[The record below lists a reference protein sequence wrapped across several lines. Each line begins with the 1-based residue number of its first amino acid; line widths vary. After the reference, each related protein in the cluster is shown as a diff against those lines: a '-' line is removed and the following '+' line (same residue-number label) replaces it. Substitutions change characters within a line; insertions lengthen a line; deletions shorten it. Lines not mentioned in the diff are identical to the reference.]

1 MARATSSSGGAGD
14 GSSSRAGRG
23 RGSRPSAPLPPPG
36 GQRVGA
42 RRFVR
47 ESWGELRKV
56 QWPTRQQVAQG
67 TLVVG
72 VVTAAIAAY
81 ISAVDQIAARGNE
94 ALRGWLL
101 N

>member
-1 MARATSSSGGAGD
+1 MAKASSSGPVQ
-14 GSSSRAGRG
+14 
-23 RGSRPSAPLPPPG
+23 PSG
-36 GQRVGA
+36 GQRTGA

-72 VVTAAIAAY
+72 VVTAVFAAY
-81 ISAVDQIAARGNE
+81 ISAVDQVAVRLVQKLNE
-94 ALRGWLL
+94 FLG
-101 N
+101 

>member
-1 MARATSSSGGAGD
+1 MAKASSSGPVQ
-14 GSSSRAGRG
+14 
-23 RGSRPSAPLPPPG
+23 PSGG
-36 GQRVGA
+36 GQKTGA

-72 VVTAAIAAY
+72 VVTAVFAAY
-81 ISAVDQIAARGNE
+81 ISAVDQVAVRLVRQLNE
-94 ALRGWLL
+94 FLG
-101 N
+101 

>member
-1 MARATSSSGGAGD
+1 MAKVAGTGGD
-14 GSSSRAGRG
+14 G
-23 RGSRPSAPLPPPG
+23 RGSRASRPTGPTPPS
-36 GQRVGA
+36 GQRTSM

-72 VVTAAIAAY
+72 VVTVFFAAY
-81 ISAVDQIAARGNE
+81 ISAVDQVAVRVVEQLNE
-94 ALRGWLL
+94 LLR
-101 N
+101 

>member
-1 MARATSSSGGAGD
+1 M
-14 GSSSRAGRG
+14 
-23 RGSRPSAPLPPPG
+23 
-36 GQRVGA
+36 

-72 VVTAAIAAY
+72 VVTVFFAAY
-81 ISAVDQIAARGNE
+81 ISAVDQVAVRVVEQLNE
-94 ALRGWLL
+94 LLR
-101 N
+101 

>member
-1 MARATSSSGGAGD
+1 MAKVAGSGGDKRGN
-14 GSSSRAGRG
+14 RAA
-23 RGSRPSAPLPPPG
+23 RPNGPTPPK
-36 GQRVGA
+36 GQRGGG

-72 VVTAAIAAY
+72 VVTVFFAVYIAVTDQV
-81 ISAVDQIAARGNE
+81 AVRIVEQLNN
-94 ALRGWLL
+94 WL

>member
-1 MARATSSSGGAGD
+1 M
-14 GSSSRAGRG
+14 
-23 RGSRPSAPLPPPG
+23 
-36 GQRVGA
+36 

-72 VVTAAIAAY
+72 VVTLALALYVSAADFIGLELVQQLY
-81 ISAVDQIAARGNE
+81 S
-94 ALRGWLL
+94 LL
-101 N
+101 G